1 MTGAAL
7 TRYISSSSLCID
19 NSILLSISRVLS
31 GTHRSLDDLLK
42 MPISNFGCA
51 HSLASIGAP
60 QLPWHLP
67 GSIPI
72 SSHCPIFSCL
82 TINCPLALPVSPS
95 PSLQVLL
102 CLSDSIASTVFHY
115 IFSTSTCVSH
125 TDSLCCVL
133 DMLGMT
139 RSGEGVG

>member
-7 TRYISSSSLCID
+7 TRYISSSSFCID
-19 NSILLSISRVLS
+19 NSILSSISRVLS

-95 PSLQVLL
+95 PSLPLRFHCIYRISLHILYFYMCQSHRQPLL
-102 CLSDSIASTVFHY
+102 CS
-115 IFSTSTCVSH
+115 
-125 TDSLCCVL
+125 
-133 DMLGMT
+133 
-139 RSGEGVG
+139 

>member
-1 MTGAAL
+1 MIPLIPYQVLYCVRMTGAAL
-7 TRYISSSSLCID
+7 TRYISSSSLYID
-19 NSILLSISRVLS
+19 NSILSSISRVLS

-72 SSHCPIFSCL
+72 SSHCPIFFPDQLS
-82 TINCPLALPVSPS
+82 IPLALSRRAEMEGCL
-95 PSLQVLL
+95 SLQDLL
-102 CLSDSIASTVFHY
+102 
-115 IFSTSTCVSH
+115 
-125 TDSLCCVL
+125 
-133 DMLGMT
+133 
-139 RSGEGVG
+139 